1 MLKMKYL
8 LQSIFWISLVGL
20 PFLTHGQLV
29 PYPGLIEI
37 PNPCREGGESNLFVD
52 DRGVA
57 WLSWVEFV
65 DDSTDVLYCT
75 WLEQGAWAPAREV
88 ARGNNWFVNWADFPS
103 LAVFPGTGGQSIA
116 AHWLQKSAK
125 GTFDYDV
132 RVSLSQN
139 RGATWTPSFVL
150 HQDGIA
156 AEHGFVTLAPVAPGR
171 IRAVWLD
178 GRHTKME
185 GDMAE
190 ETGHEGHHGAMSL
203 HSAVFDPSG
212 TILRDEELDPKVC
225 DCCQTDAAI
234 GPEGAVVVY
243 RDRSDEEI
251 RDIYVIR
258 EENGGWTTPYPLHR
272 DEWMIAGCP
281 VNGPAISLWEKQAVV
296 VWFSAAKG
304 KPRVQACF
312 SRDHGKTFGRPIRVH
327 DEIPIGRVDVEWL
340 DAKTAAVTWME
351 QRGDQAIIRTR
362 KIGIGGKARPAID
375 LLPSSAA
382 RASGFPI
389 LVKDAEGLLLSTT
402 EVGADAHTRVRTF
415 RLKL

>member
-1 MLKMKYL
+1 MKYL
-8 LQSIFWISLVGL
+8 LHSIFWISLVGL

-29 PYPGLIEI
+29 PYPSLVEI

-57 WLSWVEFV
+57 WLSWVEFI

-75 WLEQGAWAPAREV
+75 WLEQGAWVPAREV

-103 LAVFPGTGGQSIA
+103 LAVFPGTGGQGLT

-125 GTFDYDV
+125 GTFDYDI
-132 RVSLSQN
+132 RISLSQDK
-139 RGATWTPSFVL
+139 GTTWTPSSVL

-156 AEHGFVTLAPVAPGR
+156 AEHGFVTLAPIAPDR

-185 GDMAE
+185 GDLADDA
-190 ETGHEGHHGAMSL
+190 GHEGHHGTMSL
-203 HSAVFDPSG
+203 RSAIFDPSG
-212 TILRDEELDPKVC
+212 NILRDEELDPKVC

-243 RDRSDEEI
+243 RNRSDEEI

-258 EENGGWTTPYPLHR
+258 EENGGWSTPYPLHR

-281 VNGPAISLWEKQAVV
+281 VNGPAISIREKQAVV

-312 SRDHGKTFGRPIRVH
+312 SRDHGKTFGKPIRVH

-351 QRGDQAIIRTR
+351 QRGDQAVIRLR
-362 KIGIGGKARPAID
+362 KISTGGKAQPAID
-375 LLPSSAA
+375 LMPSSAT
-382 RASGFPI
+382 RTSGFPI
-389 LVKDAEGLLLSTT
+389 LAKDAEGLLLSTT
-402 EVGADAHTRVRTF
+402 EVGADAHTRIRTF
-415 RLKL
+415 RIKQ